1 MMSESAVEKF
11 LVWPY
16 RTGHRAKI
24 RCHISGLSNSSKP
37 PLLFVHG
44 YGAMIEHWNLNVP
57 AFEAEHQVIAV
68 DLLGFGG
75 SEKPDA
81 SYSLALWSEQLRFV
95 IGALELS
102 GVRKP
107 VVIGHS
113 VGGAVS
119 LWLAH
124 HAPALPEGLVL
135 VDPAGIFPQDISAA
149 EQLMYRAVGS
159 PLIGEVLFGLFGNAF
174 GARQSLL
181 PTYHNAAQV
190 TDELVLQFS
199 KPFRD
204 AGAMN
209 AYLAPS
215 RRPESF
221 LLKTLPTPCAF
232 TGKALTVWGKF
243 DKAFPPALLIPKFE
257 ALLPQSH
264 AAVIDEAAHCPHH
277 EQPEAFNRILKD
289 FLSK

>member
-1 MMSESAVEKF
+1 MNQPAEEKF
-11 LVWPY
+11 LAWPY

-24 RCHISGLSNSSKP
+24 RCQISGSASSSKP

-44 YGAMIEHWNLNVP
+44 YGAMLEHWNLNVP
-57 AFEAEHQVIAV
+57 AFEAEHQVVAV

-81 SYSLALWSEQLRFV
+81 KYSLALWSEQLQF
-95 IGALELS
+95 IIDTLGL
-102 GVRKP
+102 RKP
-107 VVIGHS
+107 VVVGHS

-124 HAPALPEGLVL
+124 HAPELPEGLVL
-135 VDPAGIFPQDISAA
+135 VDPAGIFPQEVSAA

-181 PTYHNAAQV
+181 PTYHNPAQV

-215 RRPESF
+215 RRPENF
-221 LLKTLPTPCAF
+221 LLKSLPTPCAF

-243 DKAFPPALLIPKFE
+243 DKAFPPALLIAKFE
-257 ALLPQSH
+257 ELLPQSH
-264 AAVIDEAAHCPHH
+264 AAIIDEAAHCPHH
-277 EQPEAFNRILKD
+277 EQASAFNRILKT
-289 FLSK
+289 FLST